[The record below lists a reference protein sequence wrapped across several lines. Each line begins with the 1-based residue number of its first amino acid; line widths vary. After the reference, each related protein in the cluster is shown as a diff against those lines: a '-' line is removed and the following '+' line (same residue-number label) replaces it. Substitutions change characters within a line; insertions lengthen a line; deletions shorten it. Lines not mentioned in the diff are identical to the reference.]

1 MKTKKHISQE
11 ELKEKLMRA
20 LIISFIIC
28 LFFSCTYHKA
38 NDSMK
43 KKSIIAQPDTI
54 QERKES
60 FEYFIKKFHKDRTF
74 MLSRIKDSIKG
85 LNTDDHIIDD
95 TLETEYIWK
104 KQDIIIY
111 MEDVNKAYYSSEYKK
126 EYRIL
131 ENKDIEEYI
140 YIPNS
145 SCFYKCI
152 YRFTEKWYMVEFIVN
167 TL

>member
-20 LIISFIIC
+20 LTISFIIY

-60 FEYFIKKFHKDRTF
+60 FEYFIKEFHKDRTI
-74 MLSRIKDSIKG
+74 R
-85 LNTDDHIIDD
+85 NRVY
-95 TLETEYIWK
+95 LE
-104 KQDIIIY
+104 
-111 MEDVNKAYYSSEYKK
+111 KARYY
-126 EYRIL
+126 
-131 ENKDIEEYI
+131 YI
-140 YIPNS
+140 YGR
-145 SCFYKCI
+145 CQ
-152 YRFTEKWYMVEFIVN
+152 
-167 TL
+167 

>member
-20 LIISFIIC
+20 LTISFIIC
-28 LFFSCTYHKA
+28 LFLSCTYHKA

-60 FEYFIKKFHKDRTF
+60 FKYFIKEFHKDRTF

-95 TLETEYIWK
+95 TLETEYIFPLNIRK
-104 KQDIIIY
+104 NI
-111 MEDVNKAYYSSEYKK
+111 EY
-126 EYRIL
+126 
-131 ENKDIEEYI
+131 
-140 YIPNS
+140 
-145 SCFYKCI
+145 
-152 YRFTEKWYMVEFIVN
+152 
-167 TL
+167 